1 MLYQHMS
8 SISCKFPPDKRI
20 CSCSRVVVMVS
31 MHIDFQVY
39 DHLTIYYYMIQQI
52 QTLTKCACFIWLE
65 IASGPLSENSF
76 RWEEVIQN
84 LVLFSHEYIENTSSA
99 LTKLKDVTLKLWDV
113 FTNEIV
119 FIVSTGQSFNDSC
132 KSVLNLFQ

>member
-1 MLYQHMS
+1 
-8 SISCKFPPDKRI
+8 
-20 CSCSRVVVMVS
+20 MVS